1 MACGRGKKP
10 LNSVRNTVNPVQWI
24 NIVCPTF
31 LFRSNVL
38 CLVMGHPLVMG
49 HYFDIL
55 KSMKIYYHQL
65 TIASK
70 KLILRGLKVLHLL
83 IMYMK
88 KKLTK

>member
-38 CLVMGHPLVMG
+38 CLVMGH
-49 HYFDIL
+49 YFDIL

-65 TIASK
+65 TIALK

-88 KKLTK
+88 KN